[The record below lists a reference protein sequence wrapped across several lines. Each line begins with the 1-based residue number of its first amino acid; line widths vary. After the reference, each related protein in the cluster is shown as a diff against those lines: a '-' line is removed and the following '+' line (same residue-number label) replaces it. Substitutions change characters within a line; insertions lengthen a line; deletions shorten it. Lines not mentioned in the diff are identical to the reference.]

1 MLKEILHDCDAL
13 VVKKEAL
20 YRKLTEIDLAWAT
33 GKVQDLNLI
42 LNSIFV
48 TRQQFEEHVE
58 ILKGLLD
65 ENVYNIN
72 EYIEYEI
79 ESWLENYINKNED
92 IEDTLQLS
100 HELRELE
107 GTIFDVKVRE

>member
-1 MLKEILHDCDAL
+1 VLKEILDDCDAL

-58 ILKGLLD
+58 ILKSLSTKKL
-65 ENVYNIN
+65 NIMT
-72 EYIEYEI
+72 EYIENEI
-79 ESWLENYINKNED
+79 ESRLVSY
-92 IEDTLQLS
+92 
-100 HELRELE
+100 
-107 GTIFDVKVRE
+107 VKKTKILKIHSTKFHLN